1 MTAVP
6 PGVLPPDLVQP
17 AYGVASLADVLPGAA
32 AALGVAVDRGGL
44 PADPL
49 GLTDALAGARRVA
62 VLLVD
67 GLGAHLLRAHAHLAP
82 VLAALAGP
90 AGDLAAP
97 CPSTTPVS
105 LVTLG
110 TGVPPGGH
118 GVLGFVTAVPGED
131 RLLNHVQWADDPDP
145 RDWQTRPTVFEQS
158 AAAGLPVTAVAPYAY
173 AGSGLTTAAYRGAGY
188 SGTVS
193 AGDLAAGILRSLA
206 ATPTGLVY
214 GYTPELDLTG
224 HVRGVD
230 SDSWRMQLALV
241 DRVVEQ
247 VVGGLPDDA
256 ALLVTADHGML
267 DVPRATRV
275 DVDDEPALLD
285 GVALLAGEPRA
296 RYVHTVPGASGDV
309 LDAWRGVLGDRAWVT
324 GREEAV
330 ASGVFGAV
338 GEGLAARI
346 GDVVALARGP
356 WAITASATEPGPSRL
371 AAYHGSLTEAEV
383 AIPLLLARGRAL
395 G

>member
-1 MTAVP
+1 MTAV
-6 PGVLPPDLVQP
+6 LPADLVPP
-17 AYGVASLADVLPGAA
+17 AYGAASLADVLPGGA

-67 GLGAHLLRAHAHLAP
+67 GLGAHLLRAHAALAP
-82 VLAALAGP
+82 ALSALATP

-145 RDWQTRPTVFEQS
+145 RDWQSRPTVFEQA

-188 SGTVS
+188 SGTVG

-224 HVRGVD
+224 HVRGID
-230 SDSWRMQLALV
+230 SDSWRLQLALV
-241 DRVVEQ
+241 DRLVEQ
-247 VVGGLPDDA
+247 VVDGLPDDA

-267 DVPRATRV
+267 DVPRGTRV

-296 RYVHTVPGASGDV
+296 RYVHAVPGAAADV
-309 LDAWRGVLGDRAWVT
+309 LDAWRGVLGDRAWVA
-324 GREEAV
+324 GREEAI

-338 GEGLAARI
+338 GEGMAARI
-346 GDVVALARGP
+346 GDVVVLTRGP
-356 WAITASATEPGPSRL
+356 WAVTASATEPGPSRL
-371 AAYHGSLTEAEV
+371 AAYHGSLTAAEV